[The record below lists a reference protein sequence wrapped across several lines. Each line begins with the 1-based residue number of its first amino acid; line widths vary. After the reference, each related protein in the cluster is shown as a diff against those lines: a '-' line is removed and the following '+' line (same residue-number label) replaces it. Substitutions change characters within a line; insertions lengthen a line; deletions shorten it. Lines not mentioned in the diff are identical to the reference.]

1 MDRLTNHGAALG
13 YINVDGRGA
22 PRREDEGEDVFFL
35 GGASLIC
42 PPINGRGPI

>member
-1 MDRLTNHGAALG
+1 MWVGGAR
-13 YINVDGRGA
+13 RGG
-22 PRREDEGEDVFFL
+22 EDEGEGSAAEGDDVFFL